1 MDATSSLTRRKPP
14 AEAPRGSTTLRLAVG
29 SSKAE
34 LPLPR
39 AVHRLSLLL
48 NVIRRLGWL
57 LITKGLPSALLLLRD
72 ALRAVLELVGAL
84 GARRA
89 QFVCPSAP
97 LRDCALQDDR
107 PTTSHPVHFGR
118 AQARTTARCASTSA
132 GTASTSSRAA
142 RRAACGARR
151 STRSRRSTPSRRRRP
166 PPTWRT
172 EPAHARAGGA
182 SAARRSSSSTGRSWA
197 GHDDDRAACDLGCL
211 AYMSSVCVCGGV
223 ERGAWK

>member
-1 MDATSSLTRRKPP
+1 MASDYQ
-14 AEAPRGSTTLRLAVG
+14 
-29 SSKAE
+29 
-34 LPLPR
+34 R
-39 AVHRLSLLL
+39 A
-48 NVIRRLGWL
+48 
-57 LITKGLPSALLLLRD
+57 
-72 ALRAVLELVGAL
+72 ALRAAAA
-84 GARRA
+84 ARRPA
-89 QFVCPSAP
+89 RRPRARRRPRCAPRAILPPGPSAP
-97 LRDCALQDDR
+97 PRDCALQDDR

-182 SAARRSSSSTGRSWA
+182 SARRISRRSSSSTGRSWA

-211 AYMSSVCVCGGV
+211 GMCPRYDVCVCGGV
-223 ERGAWK
+223 ERGA